1 MPNSLIESAKVQ
13 LFFYLTTLPYG
24 FVKKN
29 TPCTV
34 SAVLL
39 CVKILPNK
47 TISPPNQDNTSQ
59 NRQHIHRNPINIF
72 NIRYCL
78 LSEIGKAP
86 SWQKQPVVRQARRSN
101 NNTLTVSIICQ
112 RNPNYGQVLILQ
124 HMHKICRIT

>member
-1 MPNSLIESAKVQ
+1 MPHPLTASRIIQRGNTSPYNNDKCLIESAKVQ

-59 NRQHIHRNPINIF
+59 NRQHIHNNISIEIRQTYF
-72 NIRYCL
+72 NIRYYL
-78 LSEIGKAP
+78 LSEIDQAP
-86 SWQKQPVVRQARRSN
+86 SWQNNPSSGKQVEEI
-101 NNTLTVSIICQ
+101 LT
-112 RNPNYGQVLILQ
+112 Y
-124 HMHKICRIT
+124 